1 MTNLAETHDYNLE
14 AHLEYAERTVA
25 AHNSRLTPIRRHIYK
40 CLLKTDTPLG
50 AYDILDMLDGI
61 GASKPPTVYRA
72 LDWLI
77 EMGLARKVESISKYM
92 AKTASEEEH
101 MALLLCQTCGHAEP
115 FYRRLRTN
123 RLAAVRLQN
132 KNDNFGCC

>member
-1 MTNLAETHDYNLE
+1 M
-14 AHLEYAERTVA
+14 
-25 AHNSRLTPIRRHIYK
+25 
-40 CLLKTDTPLG
+40 KTDTPLG

-92 AKTASEEEH
+92 AKTANEEDEH

-115 FYRRLRTN
+115 FD
-123 RLAAVRLQN
+123 AGQP
-132 KNDNFGCC
+132 

>member
-14 AHLEYAERTVA
+14 AHLEYAERAVA

-61 GASKPPTVYRA
+61 GASLP
-72 LDWLI
+72 
-77 EMGLARKVESISKYM
+77 SS
-92 AKTASEEEH
+92 
-101 MALLLCQTCGHAEP
+101 
-115 FYRRLRTN
+115 
-123 RLAAVRLQN
+123 
-132 KNDNFGCC
+132 